1 MIQKRSVPLM
11 TLFILST
18 LSIIITTAEHPTPA
32 IIFAPGALIAYMI
45 FYLHWLVT
53 TKNALNCWGASIP
66 TTWFIIIPFLNIY
79 FFYKYSQA
87 FSRYVLDNRAIT
99 TFGCFLLI
107 FFMQPI
113 AILILQMQLNKLALS
128 ESTPID

>member
-1 MIQKRSVPLM
+1 MIQKRSIPLI
-11 TLFILST
+11 TLFIFST
-18 LSIIITTAEHPTPA
+18 LSIIVTTAEHPMPA

-53 TKNALNCWGASIP
+53 TKNELNCRGASIP
-66 TTWFIIIPFLNIY
+66 TAWFIIIPFLNIY

-87 FSRYVLDNRAIT
+87 FSRYILNGKAST
-99 TFGCFLLI
+99 TLGCFLLI

-113 AILILQMQLNKLALS
+113 AIIILQMQLNKLARS
-128 ESTPID
+128 EPTSID